1 MEEQNAIQINGI
13 ITININVSLKS
24 IIYVKKDFNCNTA
37 TCSSENW
44 KYLASMMDD
53 TVITCDEII
62 DLEKTNFNQK
72 TVTSETQNFYILLA
86 FLLITIALSI
96 DVSNTVIR

>member
-1 MEEQNAIQINGI
+1 
-13 ITININVSLKS
+13 
-24 IIYVKKDFNCNTA
+24 
-37 TCSSENW
+37 
-44 KYLASMMDD
+44 MMDD